1 MYKGKKFVA
10 LIPARGGSVAIPK
23 KNIHL
28 LGGKPLIR
36 YTVEEAEKSW
46 YLDAIY
52 CTTDSD
58 EIAAVASLN
67 SKCRIIKRPAELAT
81 NTSKTISCVVH
92 ALEFLQSEGQEFDYF
107 IILQP
112 TSPLRT
118 VEEIDHFIEH
128 VVDHH
133 LPACV
138 SVSPLPYL
146 PVLMRY
152 IKEGDGGENAMDH
165 VLSGAGTIRRQD
177 ARKTYYV
184 DGSLYAWT
192 TKEVLERRE
201 EVSLNDAPYGFI
213 NDQLLDINTYGDLEI
228 AEILLKRKLL

>member
-1 MYKGKKFVA
+1 MYKGKTFVA
-10 LIPARGGSVAIPK
+10 LIPARGGSVSIPK

-28 LGGKPLIR
+28 LNGKPLIR
-36 YTVEEAEKSW
+36 YTVEEADKSK
-46 YLDAIY
+46 YLDGIY

-58 EIAAVASLN
+58 EIANVASLN
-67 SKCRIIKRPAELAT
+67 SKCQIIKRPAELAT
-81 NTSKTISCVVH
+81 NTAKTISCILH
-92 ALEFLQSEGQEFDYF
+92 ALEFLEREGQEFDYF

-118 VEEIDHFIEH
+118 VEDIDHFIEH
-128 VVDHH
+128 IVDHN

-138 SVSPLPYL
+138 SISPLPYL

-152 IKEGDGGENAMDH
+152 VKEGDAGENAMDH
-165 VLSGAGTIRRQD
+165 VLSGSGTIRRQD

-192 TKEVLERRE
+192 TRDVLDKRE
-201 EVSLNDAPYGFI
+201 NISLNDAPYGFI
-213 NDQLLDINTYGDLEI
+213 NNQLLDINTYDDLEI
-228 AEILLKRKLL
+228 AEILLKRKN